1 MINLNKIIC
10 NVIGHKLEVKQCP
23 YSKASASKCLRC
35 APKEVSN
42 RMSFN

>member
-1 MINLNKIIC
+1 MININKVIC
-10 NVIGHKLEVKQCP
+10 GIVGHKLEVKKCP

-35 APKEVSN
+35 VPKETTN